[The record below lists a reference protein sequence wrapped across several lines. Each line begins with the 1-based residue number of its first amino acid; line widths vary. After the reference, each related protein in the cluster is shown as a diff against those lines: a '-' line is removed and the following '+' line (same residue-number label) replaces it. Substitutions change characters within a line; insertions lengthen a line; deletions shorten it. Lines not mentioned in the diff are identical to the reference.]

1 MTNREVTTVHKLH
14 TANRKLSGACACFL
28 IALFFFACPV
38 FADSRYTNSET
49 GYEVVV
55 ADDAGLLTEDER
67 SSVEASMKPITA
79 YGNAVF
85 KTVSE
90 NSSSTRAY
98 AENYY
103 ESLFG
108 GESGT
113 LFVIDMDNRYLY
125 IHNTGS
131 VSRLV
136 SSGQCDI
143 ITDNI
148 YTYASDG
155 DYAGCA
161 AEAYGQLF
169 QLLEG
174 GRIAQPMKYI
184 CNLLLAVIIA
194 LLINYA
200 LVRSLSAGRKPSASQ
215 LLSGIYA
222 SYSLRGTH
230 ADFSHQTKVYSPR
243 SSGGT
248 RSGGGGGRSGGS
260 SHSGGGHRF

>member
-1 MTNREVTTVHKLH
+1 MHNLH
-14 TANRKLSGACACFL
+14 PATRKLSGACACFL
-28 IALFFFACPV
+28 MALLLFACPV
-38 FADSRYTNSET
+38 FADSLYTNPET
-49 GYEVVV
+49 GYEVFA
-55 ADDAGLLTEDER
+55 ADDANLLTEE
-67 SSVEASMKPITA
+67 ELASIEKAMEPVTA

-98 AENYY
+98 AERYY

-108 GESGT
+108 NESGT

-136 SSGQCDI
+136 TSGQCDI

-161 AEAYGQLF
+161 AAAYQQLF

-184 CNLLLAVIIA
+184 CNLLLAVILA

-200 LVRSLSAGRKPSASQ
+200 LVRAYSAGKKPSGSQ

-222 SYSLRGTH
+222 SYSLRDTH

-243 SSGGT
+243 SSGGGG

-260 SHSGGGHRF
+260 HSGGGHRF